1 MMYVVDIV
9 RSLRRPRSSRLVLV
23 PLVLAWLLFAATQV
37 VWGTSSSATLS
48 AGIPT
53 ANVGGPYNTNEGTQ
67 LTFSG
72 AASDPEDSSETLIYE
87 WDFEFDGSFNVA
99 QSGVSLTT
107 PTHAYTDSGS
117 FTVALR
123 VRDGADNLSPT
134 SAGNVTVANVSPS
147 ANAGGPYIVD
157 AGTALTFSGSATDP
171 GNDTLTYEWDFEYTG
186 TTFNTVGS
194 TTASGV
200 DLTSPRYTYAQDGIL
215 TVALRVRDDDDAVSP
230 IMTAQI
236 TARAQT
242 QLGPTVALTYNPDRP
257 VRAADTLTP
266 TATFNEAITGMPSIS
281 IDTPGIDL
289 SATAMTDSGNQAV
302 WTFTYDAPEGSDGT
316 STVTIAGA
324 TDDEGNPNSTATNNL
339 FVIDNTPPETI
350 IDSGPDDETPA
361 TSATFVFHASED
373 GGSFE
378 CQLDGAGFS
387 SCTSANTYDDLTQ
400 GDHTFQV
407 RATDDAGNSDPTP
420 STYTWS
426 NVPKYVCGG
435 SVATI
440 IGSEGADAISGT
452 QGDDV
457 IVGLGGNDIV
467 CAGPGNDT
475 VYSGSGDDRTY
486 GQAGSDRLVGG
497 AGNDTLRG
505 DDGNDRLFG
514 NSGNDILVGNAG
526 KDTLVGGRGN
536 DHLLSNMGNDQLVGG
551 PGRDVLVG
559 GGGNDRLFGNLGH
572 DALVGGPSRDILVG
586 RQGNDILKCGPGAD
600 TANGGLGTDTATG
613 CEAMVQVE
621 E

>member
-1 MMYVVDIV
+1 MYVVNMI
-9 RSLRRPRSSRLVLV
+9 RSFGRQRSSRLVAV
-23 PLVLAWLLFAATQV
+23 PLVLTWLLFAATQV
-37 VWGTSSSATLS
+37 VWGSSSSLTLS

-53 ANVGGPYNTNEGTQ
+53 ANVGGPYNANEGTQ
-67 LTFSG
+67 ITFSG

-99 QSGVSLTT
+99 QSGVSLTA

-123 VRDGADNLSPT
+123 VRDSADNLSPT
-134 SAGNVTVANVSPS
+134 SAGNVSVANVSPS

-186 TTFNTVGS
+186 TTFNTLGS

-200 DLTSPRYTYAQDGIL
+200 DMTSPRYTYAQDGIF

-242 QLGPTVALTYNPDRP
+242 QLGPTVVLTYNPDRP
-257 VRAADTLTP
+257 VKDSDTLTV
-266 TATFNEAITGMPSIS
+266 TATFNDAITGMPSIS
-281 IDTPGIDL
+281 IDTSGVVL
-289 SATAMTDSGNQAV
+289 SATAMTDSGNQTV
-302 WTFTYDAPEGSDGT
+302 WIFTYDVPAGSDGT
-316 STVTIAGA
+316 STITIAGA
-324 TDDEGNPNSTATNNL
+324 TDDEGNPNSPASNNI

-350 IDSGPDDETPA
+350 IDFGPDDETPA
-361 TSATFVFHASED
+361 TSATFGFHASED

-378 CQLDGAGFS
+378 CQLDGEGFS
-387 SCTSANTYDDLTQ
+387 SCTSGRTFDDLTQ
-400 GDHTFQV
+400 AVHTFEV
-407 RATDDAGNSDPTP
+407 RAADEAGNTDPTP
-420 STYTWS
+420 ATYTWS
-426 NVPKYVCGG
+426 NVPKYLCGG
-435 SVATI
+435 LVATI
-440 IGSEGADAISGT
+440 IGSEDADTISGT

-457 IVGLGGNDIV
+457 IVGLGGDDVIHGLGGKDII

-475 VYSGSGDDRTY
+475 VYSGSGNDRTY
-486 GQAGSDRLVGG
+486 GEAGNDRLVGG
-497 AGNDTLRG
+497 A
-505 DDGNDRLFG
+505 GNDRLFG
-514 NSGNDILVGNAG
+514 NSGNDVLVGGPGLDLLAG
-526 KDTLVGGRGN
+526 GHGNDELVGGRGN
-536 DHLLSNMGNDQLVGG
+536 DT
-551 PGRDVLVG
+551 
-559 GGGNDRLFGNLGH
+559 
-572 DALVGGPSRDILVG
+572 
-586 RQGNDILKCGPGAD
+586 LKCGPGAD
-600 TANGGLGTDTATG
+600 TANGGLGIDKAIG